1 VRFGAPSGIGTV
13 IMLKRLISATA
24 VVSLL
29 ASVALAQGVSERQ
42 VIDQLRDQGFNDFR
56 VSRTLLG
63 RTMIVATNREYRREV
78 VINPTTGVILRD
90 YWRALGP
97 DDDDD
102 GGTRLLNPRS
112 GDSGSGGSGG
122 ASRDDDDDDGGSSG
136 SSSGSGSS
144 GGSGGGGS
152 GDDDDD
158 DGGSS
163 GGGSSGSGSS
173 GSGGGSSGGGDDND
187 DD

>member
-1 VRFGAPSGIGTV
+1 VCGCTPSDFGTV
-13 IMLKRLISATA
+13 LMLKRLLSATA
-24 VVSLL
+24 IASLL
-29 ASVALAQGVSERQ
+29 ASVALAQGVTERQ
-42 VIDQLRDQGFNDFR
+42 VIDQLRDQGFSEFR

-102 GGTRLLNPRS
+102 SGSRLLNPRS
-112 GDSGSGGSGG
+112 GNSGSGGSGG

-136 SSSGSGSS
+136 SGSGGGS
-144 GGSGGGGS
+144 GGSSGGGGS

-163 GGGSSGSGSS
+163 GGGSSG
-173 GSGGGSSGGGDDND
+173 GGDDND